1 MSKTAPIPILD
12 RTVKK
17 CGSGVSQPVVPV
29 TAIAKVHS
37 CSYGLDSQSGVG
49 NHYDLSKSVQKGSHH
64 SCVDLGHRGHGFV
77 LDLSMSLKGLTSP
90 FPLL

>member
-17 CGSGVSQPVVPV
+17 CGDAEVGRDPAV

-49 NHYDLSKSVQKGSHH
+49 NHYDLSMSVQKGS
-64 SCVDLGHRGHGFV
+64 
-77 LDLSMSLKGLTSP
+77 LSILTFP